1 MTVFATAFATI
12 LFRSPVY
19 GSLQLHVNAPG
30 GIFLRPRQD
39 VGVEIERVANLGIT
53 KSFRSRPS
61 DEYRWRAFGSHG
73 DHGSDKRAVVFS
85 IVRFRYCVKV
95 SG

>member
-1 MTVFATAFATI
+1 MTVFATEFATI

-39 VGVEIERVANLGIT
+39 VGVE
-53 KSFRSRPS
+53 
-61 DEYRWRAFGSHG
+61 
-73 DHGSDKRAVVFS
+73 
-85 IVRFRYCVKV
+85 
-95 SG
+95 